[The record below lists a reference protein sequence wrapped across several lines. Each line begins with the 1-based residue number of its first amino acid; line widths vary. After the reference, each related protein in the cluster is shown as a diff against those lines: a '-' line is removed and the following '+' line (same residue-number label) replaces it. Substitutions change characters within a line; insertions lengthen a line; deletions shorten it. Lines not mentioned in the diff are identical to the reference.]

1 MTLLGEQLNIYALIK
16 MLKHFTGSSV
26 KSYMIK
32 FALNMTT
39 LGNHHSKSDDLG
51 FKIRRV
57 LSHWTIKEEFSS
69 VHPELR
75 ALGIFQVKVGDTGIF
90 FLREKSDRSAEEES
104 TKEAEKEKERG
115 NCEYRQRN
123 HARAMVHYQRAL
135 DIDPTKMTFW
145 GNLTAVLFETRAFKE
160 VSS

>member
-1 MTLLGEQLNIYALIK
+1 M
-16 MLKHFTGSSV
+16 
-26 KSYMIK
+26 
-32 FALNMTT
+32 
-39 LGNHHSKSDDLG
+39 
-51 FKIRRV
+51 
-57 LSHWTIKEEFSS
+57 
-69 VHPELR
+69 HPELR

-115 NCEYRQRN
+115 NCEYSKRN